1 MASTSS
7 ERSRYLA
14 IEVVV
19 SIVVDIPTCKDL
31 SRACHGSSV
40 PSQKAPHRLI
50 HRVSPAES
58 LRFVQFV
65 EQIDYEKICKQCKSL
80 TKGASYLKVGE
91 GLAGEGVRREWEPCR
106 EICPRRHRLHFS
118 IT

>member
-58 LRFVQFV
+58 LRFVQFL
-65 EQIDYEKICKQCKSL
+65 IKLIMKKICKQYKSL
-80 TKGASYLKVGE
+80 TKGVIFE
-91 GLAGEGVRREWEPCR
+91 NRQ
-106 EICPRRHRLHFS
+106 
-118 IT
+118 

>member
-65 EQIDYEKICKQCKSL
+65 EQINYEKTWCGNLAERSVPDGIGYTSPSPRWKQFP
-80 TKGASYLKVGE
+80 T
-91 GLAGEGVRREWEPCR
+91 
-106 EICPRRHRLHFS
+106 FS
-118 IT
+118 SQLLQRK

>member
-50 HRVSPAES
+50 HQVSPAES
-58 LRFVQFV
+58 LRFVRFV
-65 EQIDYEKICKQCKSL
+65 EKNDKY
-80 TKGASYLKVGE
+80 ASNVNDERTLVFS
-91 GLAGEGVRREWEPCR
+91 REFKNW
-106 EICPRRHRLHFS
+106 HLQWGNAF
-118 IT
+118 